1 MKKKVLILGGTGM
14 LGHKLVQI
22 FSTRFETW
30 YSIRGEFSEIAHY
43 GIFDHDRVV
52 PRVSAADFRTVES
65 AIASVAPDVVVN
77 AIGIIKQVATSKDV
91 VQTLTINSILPQ
103 LIGELSAREGF
114 RFITLGTDCVFSGS
128 KGSYSETDVPDALD
142 LYGRSKQFGEVVGP
156 NCLTLRTSIIGRE
169 LKSSR
174 SLIEWFLG
182 QKDQLQGYAN
192 AVFSGFPTIVLAE
205 ILAGLIDNHPTLR
218 GLFHVSSDPISKY
231 DLLFLVKQKLGLSVE
246 LEKDTDFCI
255 DRSLDSTR
263 FRDAT
268 GFEPLPWKEMVD
280 RMVED
285 PTPYERWR
293 SSREL

>member
-1 MKKKVLILGGTGM
+1 M

-30 YSIRGEFSEIAHY
+30 YSIRGEFSETAHY

-52 PRVSAADFRTVES
+52 PRVSAADFRTVEA
-65 AIASVAPDVVVN
+65 AIALVAPDVVVN
-77 AIGIIKQVATSKDV
+77 AIGITKQVATSKDV

-103 LIGELSAREGF
+103 LIGELAAREGF

-182 QKDQLQGYAN
+182 QNVRPCFNCVHAHRMVIIRPARCHDHQVRFFGVEHLPVVVELTRRLG
-192 AVFSGFPTIVLAE
+192 
-205 ILAGLIDNHPTLR
+205 TLR
-218 GLFHVSSDPISKY
+218 RRRAA
-231 DLLFLVKQKLGLSVE
+231 FLIRV
-246 LEKDTDFCI
+246 CH
-255 DRSLDSTR
+255 R
-263 FRDAT
+263 
-268 GFEPLPWKEMVD
+268 
-280 RMVED
+280 
-285 PTPYERWR
+285 
-293 SSREL
+293 